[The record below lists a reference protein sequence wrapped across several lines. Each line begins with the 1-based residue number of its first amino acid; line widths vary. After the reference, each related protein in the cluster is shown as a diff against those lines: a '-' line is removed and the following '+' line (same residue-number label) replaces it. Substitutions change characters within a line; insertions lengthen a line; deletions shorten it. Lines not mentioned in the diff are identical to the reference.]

1 MAKLFGFSID
11 DSDDKLKSKS
21 IVSPVPP
28 NNDDGVDN
36 FISSGFYGQYLDIE
50 GVYRTEFDLIKR
62 YREMAL
68 HPECDNAIEDVVNE
82 AIVSDLYDSPVEI
95 ELSNLNA
102 SDKLKDKIREEFRY
116 IKELLDFDRK
126 SHEIFRN
133 WYVDGKLYY
142 LKVIDIKKPQDGIQD
157 LRYID
162 PMKMKY
168 VRQEKKRNN
177 KNFINVNA
185 IQETDKVFFPEVE
198 EFYMYSP
205 TSQYA
210 SGSFSS
216 GGAQKQIKIAKDSIT
231 YVTSGLVDR
240 NKGTILSYLHK
251 SIKALNQ
258 LRMIEDS
265 LVIYR
270 LSRAPERRIFYIDVG
285 NLPKVKAEQYL
296 KEVMSRYRNKL
307 VYDACLSMDT
317 RIPLLNGQTLTLS
330 EITDK
335 FNKGERLWTYSCD
348 PNTGKFAPGLIS
360 WSGVTRKNEKVMKI
374 TLDNDKT
381 IVCTLDHKFPVWNRG
396 KVEAKDLQIGDSMI
410 PFYSKLKQLSSASKN
425 STYEQIYENESKK
438 WIYVHRLVSRWKDE
452 LNLSNEYN
460 YSPQRLDEDKKT
472 VHHMDYNRYN
482 NTPENLVRM
491 SRDDHF
497 DYHKQHS
504 SYSGKIGGK
513 VCAQR
518 KREMGIP
525 FFNLTDEQRSAI
537 GKRSGA
543 IIGKKCVENKLGIHG
558 LSKDEI
564 IKNSKKGNKILSEKL
579 KTDSEFRNKFC
590 QAIKDGWG
598 EEQRK
603 NASERGKKIPKSHF
617 VEMNKLVNETR
628 WQGENSEEQRKN
640 HSDRQTIEYTQQ
652 IFNLVQECVKNNYKF
667 EDAIH
672 YINENLNFEEWIDL
686 NSNKNLRKGKGNVP
700 LEKFNYH
707 NLTNVCKK
715 LGFNSWSEY
724 KTSIV
729 YKNHKIKN
737 IEFLEESID
746 VGTLTIDKDEI
757 YHNYHTFALDSGIYT
772 CNSTGEVRDD
782 KKFMSMME
790 DFWLPRR
797 EGGRG
802 TEITTLPGGQN
813 LGELSDIEYFQKK
826 LYRALGVPESRIT
839 GSGDGFNLGRS
850 SEILRDELKFSKF
863 VGRLR
868 KRFSNLFNDM
878 LKTQLVLKNIVT
890 PEDWDSMS
898 DHIQYDYLYDNQF
911 SELKDSELMTER
923 LGILATIEP
932 YIGKYYSSAYIRKKI
947 LRQTDTEI
955 IEIDQQ
961 IKSEIKK
968 GIIPD
973 PATIDPITGE
983 PLPPP
988 DQSGMDQPMDQMPQD
1003 PNIDQQLPSAPS
1015 PKDVKKAEI

>member
-11 DSDDKLKSKS
+11 DSNDKLKSKS

-102 SDKLKDKIREEFRY
+102 SDKLKDKIREEFKY

-142 LKVIDIKKPQDGIQD
+142 LKVIDIKKPHEGIKD

-162 PMKMKY
+162 PMKMKF
-168 VRQEKKRNN
+168 VRQEKKKNNRNL
-177 KNFINVNA
+177 INVNA
-185 IQETDKVFFPEVE
+185 IQETDKVFFPEIE
-198 EFYMYSP
+198 EFFLYSP
-205 TSQYA
+205 APQYP
-210 SGSFSS
+210 GGTFSS
-216 GGAQKQIKIAKDSIT
+216 GGSQKQIKIAKDSIT

-251 SIKALNQ
+251 AIKALNQ

-307 VYDACLSMDT
+307 IYDA
-317 RIPLLNGQTLTLS
+317 G
-330 EITDK
+330 
-335 FNKGERLWTYSCD
+335 
-348 PNTGKFAPGLIS
+348 
-360 WSGVTRKNEKVMKI
+360 
-374 TLDNDKT
+374 
-381 IVCTLDHKFPVWNRG
+381 
-396 KVEAKDLQIGDSMI
+396 
-410 PFYSKLKQLSSASKN
+410 
-425 STYEQIYENESKK
+425 
-438 WIYVHRLVSRWKDE
+438 
-452 LNLSNEYN
+452 
-460 YSPQRLDEDKKT
+460 
-472 VHHMDYNRYN
+472 
-482 NTPENLVRM
+482 
-491 SRDDHF
+491 
-497 DYHKQHS
+497 
-504 SYSGKIGGK
+504 
-513 VCAQR
+513 
-518 KREMGIP
+518 
-525 FFNLTDEQRSAI
+525 
-537 GKRSGA
+537 
-543 IIGKKCVENKLGIHG
+543 
-558 LSKDEI
+558 
-564 IKNSKKGNKILSEKL
+564 
-579 KTDSEFRNKFC
+579 
-590 QAIKDGWG
+590 
-598 EEQRK
+598 
-603 NASERGKKIPKSHF
+603 
-617 VEMNKLVNETR
+617 
-628 WQGENSEEQRKN
+628 
-640 HSDRQTIEYTQQ
+640 
-652 IFNLVQECVKNNYKF
+652 
-667 EDAIH
+667 
-672 YINENLNFEEWIDL
+672 
-686 NSNKNLRKGKGNVP
+686 
-700 LEKFNYH
+700 
-707 NLTNVCKK
+707 
-715 LGFNSWSEY
+715 
-724 KTSIV
+724 
-729 YKNHKIKN
+729 
-737 IEFLEESID
+737 
-746 VGTLTIDKDEI
+746 
-757 YHNYHTFALDSGIYT
+757 
-772 CNSTGEVRDD
+772 TGEVRDD
-782 KKFMSMME
+782 RKFMSMME

-868 KRFSNLFNDM
+868 KRFANLFSDM
-878 LKTQLVLKNIVT
+878 LKTQLVLKNIVS
-890 PEDWDSMS
+890 PEDWDAMS
-898 DHIQYDYLYDNQF
+898 DHIQYDFLYDNQF
-911 SELKDSELMTER
+911 AELKESELISER

-932 YIGKYYSSAYIRKKI
+932 YIGKYYSQEYVRRKI
-947 LRQTDTEI
+947 LRQTDSEI
-955 IEIDQQ
+955 IELNQQ

-973 PATIDPITGE
+973 PSTIDPITGE
-983 PLPPP
+983 PLAPP
-988 DQSGMDQPMDQMPQD
+988 DQSGIDPATGQPMDQMPQD
-1003 PNIDQQLPSAPS
+1003 QDINQQLEAPLPPPAPSA
-1015 PKDVKKAEI
+1015 KEVKKAEI